1 MKHGY
6 IGFAIVLTVALTIR
20 LIIYLVNKDKNRM
33 ESQICLR
40 DGEKDCL
47 AYAEAGLM
55 FERVC
60 SAIAS
65 DDFTYKV
72 MKTNFEDAILQETLK
87 INGNSGNCS
96 KYTKNCLVL

>member
-1 MKHGY
+1 MVG
-6 IGFAIVLTVALTIR
+6 IALSLALTIR
-20 LIIYLVNKDKNRM
+20 LIIYLATKDKNRM

-65 DDFTYKV
+65 DDFTYSA
-72 MKTNFEDAILQETLK
+72 MKTNFDDAILQETLR
-87 INGNSGNCS
+87 IIGNSGNCS
-96 KYTKNCLVL
+96 NYSKNCLVL